1 MNMNTTEWN
10 WDTAKQIWQ
19 EEVREEA
26 LSQGREI
33 EREVIAHNAL
43 KEGLSVEIIQK
54 ITGLNIN
61 VIEHMRD

>member
-1 MNMNTTEWN
+1 MTTAEWN

-43 KEGLSVEIIQK
+43 KEGLSVEMIQK

-61 VIEHMRD
+61 VIEQLKK

>member
-1 MNMNTTEWN
+1 MHTTEWD
-10 WDTAKQIWQ
+10 WYTAKEVWQ
-19 EEVREEA
+19 EEAREEG
-26 LSQGREI
+26 LCQGRDI

-61 VIEHMRD
+61 TIEQMRD